1 MEQCNKA
8 EPPNIYVYIALVR
21 NQMNSV
27 TMSAKR
33 FENQAI
39 LSTTKSFVKSD
50 LLNCVQLPWTQ
61 NQLRVF
67 MER

>member
-1 MEQCNKA
+1 M
-8 EPPNIYVYIALVR
+8 ALVR

-50 LLNCVQLPWTQ
+50 LLNCAQLPWTQ